1 VGCGTV
7 VAMTGVITQCCGA
20 PVRLGYPE
28 QTSLTVG
35 VICSRCHRE
44 AGRPG
49 IEDSPDVER
58 FLDWYREM
66 PTLTVRVVPR

>member
-1 VGCGTV
+1 
-7 VAMTGVITQCCGA
+7 MIGVITQCCGA
-20 PVRLGYPE
+20 SVRLGYPH
-28 QTSLTVG
+28 QASLTVG

-49 IEDSPDVER
+49 AEDSPDVER

-66 PTLTVRVVPR
+66 PVLTVRWVSR